1 MDFQHSPRAQE
12 YLTRFQ
18 AFMDDA
24 VLPAEPVYAAQ
35 RRDLAD
41 AGRPNELPRVVEDLK
56 AEARRAG
63 LWNLFLPDSTDPA
76 HGLRVGLQVFHNKFG
91 EGKVLT
97 LEGEGADARAQ
108 ISFPRHGTKW
118 LALSVAKLTPVE

>member
-12 YLTRFQ
+12 YLTRLQ

-35 RRDLAD
+35 RRELAA
-41 AGRPNELPRVVEDLK
+41 AGRPHELPQVVEDLK
-56 AEARRAG
+56 AQARAAG

-76 HGLRVGLQVFHNKFG
+76 P
-91 EGKVLT
+91 
-97 LEGEGADARAQ
+97 A
-108 ISFPRHGTKW
+108 
-118 LALSVAKLTPVE
+118 